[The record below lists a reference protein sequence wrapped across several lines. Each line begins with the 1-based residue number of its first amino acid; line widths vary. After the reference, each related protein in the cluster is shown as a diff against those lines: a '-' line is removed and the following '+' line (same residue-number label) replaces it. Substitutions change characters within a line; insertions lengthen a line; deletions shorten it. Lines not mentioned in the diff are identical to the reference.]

1 MYLAMALAVSR
12 RAARLSHLEHHF
24 IARRAAVRREMAL
37 GRVAGLWVTGH
48 RACVRAVVL
57 NTGIGAVR
65 FVL

>member
-1 MYLAMALAVSR
+1 
-12 RAARLSHLEHHF
+12 
-24 IARRAAVRREMAL
+24 MAL